1 MPAVQL
7 RHPVLPGSAVNL
19 PGAQSVHVG
28 WPGLAAYEPGKHIT
42 WLVAPTAHDEPA
54 GQVRQSPA
62 LCKPVLLENE
72 PASHDRGEE
81 TPGGQ

>member
-1 MPAVQL
+1 MDWLV
-7 RHPVLPGSAVNL
+7 
-19 PGAQSVHVG
+19 VG
-28 WPGLAAYEPGKHIT
+28 LNEPGKHIA

-81 TPGGQ
+81 LPWGQ